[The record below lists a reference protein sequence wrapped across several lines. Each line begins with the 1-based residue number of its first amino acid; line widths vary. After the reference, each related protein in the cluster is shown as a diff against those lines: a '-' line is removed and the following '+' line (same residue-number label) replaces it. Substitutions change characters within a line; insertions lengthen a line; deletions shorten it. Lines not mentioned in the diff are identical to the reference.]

1 MTKPDIDAEG
11 VAETE
16 SDHFMKCPVC
26 SQWFDIRNL
35 AQVVAHIHDNEIEV
49 LGPIPPRR
57 S

>member
-1 MTKPDIDAEG
+1 MTKPDVDVDRI
-11 VAETE
+11 AETE
-16 SDHFMKCPVC
+16 SDHFIKCPVG

-49 LGPIPPRR
+49 LGPIPPPR